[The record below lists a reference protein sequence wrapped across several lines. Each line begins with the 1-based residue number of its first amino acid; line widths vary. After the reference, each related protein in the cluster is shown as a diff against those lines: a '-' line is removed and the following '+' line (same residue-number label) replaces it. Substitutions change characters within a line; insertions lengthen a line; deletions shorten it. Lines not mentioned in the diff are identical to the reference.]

1 MEKSPITTASAQGR
15 LHSLDALRGFDM
27 FWIVG
32 GSNLIVALAALQAF
46 AWMQPLAVQMT
57 HVAWEGFRF
66 YDLIFPLF
74 MFISGVAIPFA
85 LSSRLARGVAQ
96 STLVLTIIKRGVVL
110 VFFGIVYNGV
120 FMHGFAEAR
129 YASVL
134 GQIGIAYVLAALIV
148 LYCRSM
154 RVQGLWLGGILGGM
168 ALLQLVVP
176 VPGYGAGTFD
186 PVTSINALIDQ
197 LFLPGVLYGGTYD
210 NEGLLNAISASSVTL
225 SGALAGGLLRM
236 QTLSGDRKTL
246 ILAGA
251 GVAMV
256 AVALL
261 ISPFYPIIKNMWTVS
276 FNLLTAGLSAL
287 LLAVFYYA
295 IDVKSWNRGL
305 GSYVVFFF
313 TVIGMNSITIYMA
326 ARIFAFDRVSRF
338 FLGWLA
344 QPLGEWVLVVG
355 VITVQWA
362 FLYYLYK
369 RKIFLK
375 V

>member
-1 MEKSPITTASAQGR
+1 
-15 LHSLDALRGFDM
+15 M

-96 STLVLTIIKRGVVL
+96 SALVLTIIKRGVVL
-110 VFFGIVYNGV
+110 VFFGIIYNGV

-134 GQIGIAYVLAALIV
+134 GQIGVAYMLAALIV

-154 RVQGLWLGGILGGM
+154 RAQGLWLGGILGGI

-186 PVTSINALIDQ
+186 PVTSINAFIDQ
-197 LFLPGVLYGGTYD
+197 LFLPGVLYGDTYD

-251 GVAMV
+251 GAVMV

-287 LLAVFYYA
+287 LLAGFYYV
-295 IDVKSWNRGL
+295 IDVKSWNRGI

-326 ARIFAFDRVSRF
+326 ARIFSFDRVSRF
-338 FLGWLA
+338 FLGWLS

-355 VITVQWA
+355 VIAVQWA

-369 RKIFLK
+369 RNIFLK